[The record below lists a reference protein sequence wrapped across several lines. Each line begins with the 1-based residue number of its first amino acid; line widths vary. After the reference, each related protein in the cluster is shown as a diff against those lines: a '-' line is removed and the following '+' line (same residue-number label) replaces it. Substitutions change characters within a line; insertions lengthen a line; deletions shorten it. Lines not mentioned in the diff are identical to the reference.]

1 MVPAACYHSG
11 CTARHG
17 RAVRAARAPFSC
29 QNSPMTRMSGLLLAA
44 IGLAAAAL
52 SAQSPKAGTGTI
64 YVGSY
69 SGHLTAVDEA
79 TGTFTKIPLENGR
92 PWVVR
97 LAPDRSRFYV
107 QSADQERFEV
117 VDVKTRKSLDT
128 FTLSSGQRHIR
139 ALGFEV
145 DPQHKTMVVVA
156 KPATKLIDRWEIG
169 PPTLQMYDLTT
180 HQFTRVVPWPRGDER
195 ETVNMR
201 IGPDGKHLFIFGE
214 EVTVLETEKFTEV
227 ESWPFARPTETGLG
241 RINLGPVHDFND
253 PPGMFT
259 GLFTMADPERARRTM
274 GIGRVDLKAR
284 TLDFQPI
291 GPASNVSPFAQSPD
305 RKRAYG
311 ITQEI
316 GNYEFWTFDLEKNS
330 VLMRTKFEGRPRMG
344 IRVSSNGKLFYVHVA
359 GATLDVYEAATHK
372 YLRTIHLGADQTTDL
387 IVMPSTTPATTAA
400 R

>member
-1 MVPAACYHSG
+1 MRRLVA
-11 CTARHG
+11 
-17 RAVRAARAPFSC
+17 
-29 QNSPMTRMSGLLLAA
+29 LAA
-44 IGLAAAAL
+44 VCAASLTVAPAL
-52 SAQSPKAGTGTI
+52 SGQSRGAKAPVVTGGNGTLYIGTYKAEVEIYDEATEKLTGTI
-64 YVGSY
+64 KLK
-69 SGHLTAVDEA
+69 SGIPRSI
-79 TGTFTKIPLENGR
+79 TFS
-92 PWVVR
+92 
-97 LAPDRSRFYV
+97 PDRTRFYALDSRLE
-107 QSADQERFEV
+107 QIEV
-117 VDVKTRKSLDT
+117 VDVATRQTIDSFKLT
-128 FTLSSGQRHIR
+128 AGNKLIR
-139 ALGFEV
+139 VSNLQP
-145 DPQHKTMVVVA
+145 DPANKYLILMYRA
-156 KPATKLIDRWEIG
+156 ATKLIDRWEIG

>member
-1 MVPAACYHSG
+1 MRRLVA
-11 CTARHG
+11 
-17 RAVRAARAPFSC
+17 
-29 QNSPMTRMSGLLLAA
+29 LAA
-44 IGLAAAAL
+44 VCAASLTVAPAL
-52 SAQSPKAGTGTI
+52 SGQSRGAKAPVVTGGNGTLYIGTYKAEVEIYDEATEKLTGTI
-64 YVGSY
+64 KLK
-69 SGHLTAVDEA
+69 SGIPRSI
-79 TGTFTKIPLENGR
+79 TFS
-92 PWVVR
+92 
-97 LAPDRSRFYV
+97 PDRTRFYALDSRLE
-107 QSADQERFEV
+107 QIEV
-117 VDVKTRKSLDT
+117 VDVATRQTIDSFKLT
-128 FTLSSGQRHIR
+128 AGNKLIR
-139 ALGFEV
+139 VSNLQP
-145 DPQHKTMVVVA
+145 DPANKYLILMYRA
-156 KPATKLIDRWEIG
+156 DTKLIDRWEIG